1 LKLLIADKLENLMTI
16 QVEAIK
22 NIKIDKITVWDSG
35 NGSGD
40 GKTSTA
46 NFLSGLMKSVPPLEE
61 VFALSGLAL
70 PEYLGKK
77 KEEAPAPT
85 PEVEAL
91 DAEIIEE

>member
-1 LKLLIADKLENLMTI
+1 MPGGSR
-16 QVEAIK
+16 
-22 NIKIDKITVWDSG
+22 SG
-35 NGSGD
+35 ANDDDGDLREPLVAPHRGLSGGAGAD

-77 KEEAPAPT
+77 KEASPSPEAAS

-91 DAEIIEE
+91 DAEIVE